1 MSLMPPKFRTPAVRG
16 VDHFDSV
23 AGDAADKLREQFSAI
38 DERALLM
45 PIYTLRSLALVALF
59 KVIDGID
66 AGLDDD
72 IPPSEF
78 FDGAL
83 LEAVDHDEDGEV
95 DPMILSNLSA
105 HVADAMESLGVPKTL
120 IEDVF
125 SDQVDVA
132 DAAIDSMVQKAM
144 VQLPKEGDQ
153 LDEFIKVFVYGFD
166 ASDIVMDDTEDQFDS
181 AGGKKKLTAGK
192 NTRKTTKDGHTL
204 VYKAVKAVRNGKVTV
219 VNKRISGKVVLNQ
232 KQKAA
237 LKKASSKAHTATA
250 IKQQLKS
257 LTKGINEGLYK
268 AGGLVKAATARYR
281 KRAFGG
287 TGSY

>member
-1 MSLMPPKFRTPAVRG
+1 MSGLMPPKFRTPTAAGG
-16 VDHFDSV
+16 VDHFDSA
-23 AGDAADKLREQFSAI
+23 AGDAANKLREQFSEV

-45 PIYTLRSLALVALF
+45 PIYTLRSLALAALL
-59 KVIDGID
+59 KVIDGMD

-72 IPPSEF
+72 VPPSEF
-78 FDGAL
+78 FDGAM

-95 DPMILSNLSA
+95 DPMIMSNLSA

-120 IEDVF
+120 ITDVF

-132 DAAIDSMVQKAM
+132 DAAIESMVEKAM
-144 VQLPKEGDQ
+144 AQLPAEGDA
-153 LDEFIKVFVYGFD
+153 LDEFIKVFIYGFD
-166 ASDIVMDDTEDQFDS
+166 TADIVMDDTEDQFDS

-192 NTRKTTKDGHTL
+192 NTRKTTKDGHSL

-219 VNKRISGKVVLNQ
+219 VNKRISGKVVLSA

-237 LKKASSKAHTATA
+237 LRKAGAKAHTASA
-250 IKQQLKS
+250 IKRQLRS
-257 LTKGINEGLYK
+257 LSKGISAGLYQAK
-268 AGGLVKAATARYR
+268 GLMAAGTARYK

-287 TGSY
+287 I